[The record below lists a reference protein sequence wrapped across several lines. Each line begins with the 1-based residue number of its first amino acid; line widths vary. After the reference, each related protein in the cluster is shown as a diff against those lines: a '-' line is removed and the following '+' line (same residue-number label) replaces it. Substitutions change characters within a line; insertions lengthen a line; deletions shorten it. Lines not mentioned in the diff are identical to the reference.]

1 MNHDEPEFEKKLR
14 KFSVA
19 KECPRCRQL
28 ALSYK
33 NNKICC
39 SSCGYEEDIP
49 SLR

>member
-1 MNHDEPEFEKKLR
+1 MSHDEPEFEKKLR

-19 KECPRCRQL
+19 KQCPKCRQL

-33 NNKICC
+33 NSKICC

-49 SLR
+49 SIR